1 MATATAQ
8 QDFLVEIG
16 TEELPPKALKDLL
29 KSFSATLFRELDA
42 AGFVYDKAQSE
53 LFASPRRLAARVSG
67 LAATQ
72 PDRTVEKQGP
82 FVAQAFDAEGKPT
95 PAAAGFAKS
104 NGVTVEQLE
113 RAPSDKGERL
123 VFRAREQG
131 RHAKELLPAM
141 VEKALQELP
150 IPKRMRWGGH
160 RVEFVRPVHWLLML
174 FGNEVVE
181 GEILGQ
187 RAGRI
192 TRGHRFHADGEL
204 SVATPEDYAALLR
217 NHYVEPCFK
226 ARREKIIAQV
236 EKLAE
241 DLGGKAVIQRELLDE
256 VTALVEWPVAL
267 AGQFEARFLQV
278 PQEALVSS
286 MSEHQKYFHV
296 VDGAGNLLPHFITV
310 ANIESRDS
318 ARVIDGNERVIR
330 PRLSDAEF
338 FFNTD
343 LKTSLFDRR
352 EKLKSIVFQAELGTL
367 YDKSERVA
375 QLAAHIASKIGGDVA
390 QAERAGVLSKCDLVS
405 NMVQEF
411 DSMQGIAGSYYA
423 RHDGE
428 PEAVAAAMREQ
439 YLPKFAG
446 DAVPQTLTGC
456 ALALA
461 DRLDTLVGIFGIGQ
475 IPTGSKDPF
484 ALRRAS
490 IGILNILLKRELDL
504 DLRALIGFARSL
516 FAAPL
521 KNQAVEQQVL
531 DYVLERL
538 RAICLDEQIAT
549 ETFNAVTA
557 KALSVPLDMYRR
569 TLAVHAFT
577 QLPQAAS
584 LAAAN
589 KRVSNILSKS
599 ATEKTIA
606 DDATPVIDAA
616 LLQEAA
622 EKSLAAALQE
632 KTVLVTPLFAQ
643 RDYAGTLKALAD
655 LREPVDTFF
664 DQVMVMADDQ
674 SLRAN
679 RLALL
684 ANLQALF
691 LQVADVSQL
700 VPDKK

>member
-150 IPKRMRWGGH
+150 IPKRMRWGSH

-226 ARREKIIAQV
+226 ARREKIVAQV
-236 EKLAE
+236 EKLAA

-343 LKTSLFDRR
+343 LKTSLFD
-352 EKLKSIVFQAELGTL
+352 
-367 YDKSERVA
+367 
-375 QLAAHIASKIGGDVA
+375 
-390 QAERAGVLSKCDLVS
+390 
-405 NMVQEF
+405 
-411 DSMQGIAGSYYA
+411 
-423 RHDGE
+423 
-428 PEAVAAAMREQ
+428 
-439 YLPKFAG
+439 
-446 DAVPQTLTGC
+446 
-456 ALALA
+456 
-461 DRLDTLVGIFGIGQ
+461 
-475 IPTGSKDPF
+475 
-484 ALRRAS
+484 
-490 IGILNILLKRELDL
+490 
-504 DLRALIGFARSL
+504 
-516 FAAPL
+516 
-521 KNQAVEQQVL
+521 
-531 DYVLERL
+531 
-538 RAICLDEQIAT
+538 
-549 ETFNAVTA
+549 
-557 KALSVPLDMYRR
+557 
-569 TLAVHAFT
+569 
-577 QLPQAAS
+577 
-584 LAAAN
+584 
-589 KRVSNILSKS
+589 
-599 ATEKTIA
+599 
-606 DDATPVIDAA
+606 
-616 LLQEAA
+616 
-622 EKSLAAALQE
+622 
-632 KTVLVTPLFAQ
+632 
-643 RDYAGTLKALAD
+643 
-655 LREPVDTFF
+655 
-664 DQVMVMADDQ
+664 
-674 SLRAN
+674 
-679 RLALL
+679 
-684 ANLQALF
+684 
-691 LQVADVSQL
+691 
-700 VPDKK
+700 